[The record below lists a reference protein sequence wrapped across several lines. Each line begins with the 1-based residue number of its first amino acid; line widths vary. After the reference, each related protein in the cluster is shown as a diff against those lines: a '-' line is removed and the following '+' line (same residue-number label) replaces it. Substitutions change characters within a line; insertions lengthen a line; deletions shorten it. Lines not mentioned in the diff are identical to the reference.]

1 MLEYPVSHL
10 LEVRDVSKVYGGGDG
25 ATHALCNV
33 NLTVDDGEFV
43 AIMGP
48 SGSGKSTLLS
58 TLGGLLSPSSGK
70 VLADSLDI
78 YGLTTDGR
86 ADFRR
91 EYLGFVFQSFHLV
104 NYLSVLE
111 NVMLSFAV
119 VPLSKGEKRA
129 RAHETLA
136 RVGLADKAEKLPEML
151 SGGEQERVAIARA
164 IVNEPPILL
173 ADEPTGNL
181 DSANTGAVLDL
192 LSELNASGQTVVM
205 VTHSD
210 RAAQAASRT
219 ITMADGKVR
228 AP

>member
-10 LEVRDVSKVYGGGDG
+10 LEVRDVRKVYGEGEG

-58 TLGGLLSPSSGK
+58 TLGGLQSPTSGK

-86 ADFRR
+86 SDFRR

-111 NVMLSFAV
+111 NVMLSLAV
-119 VPLSKGEKRA
+119 SALSKGEKRA

-181 DSANTGAVLDL
+181 DSVNTGAVLAL
-192 LSELNASGQTVVM
+192 LAELNATGQTVVM
-205 VTHSD
+205 VTHSH

-219 ITMADGKVR
+219 ITMADGCVVG
-228 AP
+228 

>member
-1 MLEYPVSHL
+1 MLEYPVTHL
-10 LEVRDVSKVYGGGDG
+10 LEVRDLSKSYGEGEG

-58 TLGGLLSPSSGK
+58 ILGGLQTPSSGM

-78 YGLTTDGR
+78 YGLTADGR

-111 NVMLSFAV
+111 NVMLSLAV
-119 VPLSKGEKRA
+119 SPLPREEKRA
-129 RAHETLA
+129 RAQETLA
-136 RVGLADKAEKLPEML
+136 RVGLGDKSQKLPEML

-181 DSANTGAVLDL
+181 DSVNTGVVLDL
-192 LSELNASGQTVVM
+192 LGELNSTGQTVVM

-210 RAAQAASRT
+210 QAARAASRT
-219 ITMADGKVR
+219 ITMADGRVVE
-228 AP
+228 

>member
-1 MLEYPVSHL
+1 MLEYPVTHL
-10 LEVRDVSKVYGGGDG
+10 LEVRDVCKVYGEGQG
-25 ATHALCNV
+25 ATHALCDV
-33 NLTVDDGEFV
+33 NLAVDDGEFV
-43 AIMGP
+43 AVMGP

-58 TLGGLLSPSSGK
+58 ILGGLQSPTSGN

-78 YGLTTDGR
+78 YGLTADGR

-111 NVMLSFAV
+111 NVMLSLTV
-119 VPLSKGEKRA
+119 SSLSKKEKRDRA
-129 RAHETLA
+129 RDTLA
-136 RVGLADKAEKLPEML
+136 KVGLDDKAHHLPEML
-151 SGGEQERVAIARA
+151 SGGQQERVAIARA

-181 DSANTGAVLDL
+181 DSVNSGAVLDL
-192 LSELNASGQTVVM
+192 LGELNANGQTVVM

-210 RAAQAASRT
+210 QAARAASRT
-219 ITMADGKVR
+219 ITMADGKVV
-228 AP
+228 A